1 MKNLDRD
8 EIILANDTDG
18 PIAAHP
24 ERMPV
29 YSSAQ
34 IQERRLRILREARKM
49 IAEKGIESFSIRALC
64 KRADVAQRTLYNAF
78 HNKDRIIALA
88 IWHTYQ
94 EAHLDIQYRTDPC
107 TMQGIVNRLIMVNR
121 RNLRSPN
128 YARAVMAIYFSP
140 STSNDIWEALREM
153 VFLNQRRWLVRVRGE
168 GLLQDW
174 ADVDEVAA
182 DLANLEYSVINDWA
196 QGRLNETQYLFRLV
210 KAFLNYAAGVTRGAE
225 RELACEMLRELAETG
240 ALPEF

>member
-1 MKNLDRD
+1 MDIERN
-8 EIILANDTDG
+8 ILTNETDG
-18 PIAAHP
+18 PIVAHP

-34 IQERRLRILREARKM
+34 IQERRLRILRETRKM
-49 IAEKGIESFSIRALC
+49 IAEGGIEAFSIRSLC

-94 EAHLDIQYRTDPC
+94 EAHLDISYQTDPC
-107 TMQGIVNRLIMVNR
+107 TIQGIVNRLIMVNR

-153 VFLNQRRWLVRVRGE
+153 VFLNQRRWLVRLREE

-196 QGRLNETQYLFRLV
+196 QGRLDDSQYLFRLV
-210 KAFLNYAAGVTRGAE
+210 KAFLNYAAGVTCGTE
-225 RELACEMLRELAETG
+225 RETACQMLRDMAETKT
-240 ALPEF
+240 LPEF